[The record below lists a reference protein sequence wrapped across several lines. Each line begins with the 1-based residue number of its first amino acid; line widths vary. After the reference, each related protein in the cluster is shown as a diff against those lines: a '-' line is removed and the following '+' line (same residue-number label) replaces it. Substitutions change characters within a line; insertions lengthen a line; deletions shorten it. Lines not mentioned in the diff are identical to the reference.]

1 MRLDVCSTLPTRLL
15 TGTWFRATTNQ
26 YLSKLLQTSYSR
38 GKASRFYHGQVKT
51 KLPEYE
57 TLYLAQNQFVALKE
71 VEALLGSQEGGL
83 VANPEQ
89 AWHLQPIEVQLQRV
103 VDLTEQSAQE
113 QLETS
118 VQEITGDWKAYS
130 PRLAPTQNLGLALFQ
145 RKPRIEGFLVASAR
159 VPTSSNLIVFPL
171 RLLRKSLVRY
181 RFTDLDGKQHER
193 SIGGKKPTSKPG
205 I

>member
-38 GKASRFYHGQVKT
+38 GKASRFYHGQIKT

-71 VEALLGSQEGGL
+71 VEALLGS
-83 VANPEQ
+83 
-89 AWHLQPIEVQLQRV
+89 HLQPIEVQLQRV
-103 VDLTEQSAQE
+103 VDLTEQSVQE

-145 RKPRIEGFLVASAR
+145 RTPRIEGFLVASAR
-159 VPTSSNLIVFPL
+159 VPTSSNLIVFPS
-171 RLLRKSLVRY
+171 RLLRKSLVWY
-181 RFTDLDGKQHER
+181 RFTDLDAKQHER
-193 SIGGKKPTSKPG
+193 SIGGKKRTSKPG